1 MKGSVKNMKKFM
13 KTIIGD
19 IAFVIGVLVA
29 LPVALA
35 YGIYCKMKGMS
46 KDQFMNNMYKFFD

>member
-1 MKGSVKNMKKFM
+1 MKKFM